1 MQRPMSEQSFV
12 DVMLPGRVGRNQ
24 KLERINEAVDW
35 RKLAKVVNGIYAA
48 PVGRPS
54 YPPVVMVKIMML
66 QQWYEASDE
75 AMEEA
80 LWDRVSFKRFVGLG
94 IEDDVPDHST
104 ISRFRK
110 EVSERGLGRR
120 LFKELTR
127 QLDKQGLFVKQ
138 GTLLDA
144 TIVEAQVRRPS
155 SPGHPGTRSAIDPD
169 ASWTR
174 KGGQSYF
181 GYKAHIGMDGGS
193 GLIREAVLTPA
204 NVNDTEVA
212 DELVS
217 GDEEA
222 VYADK
227 AYGAQERSEWLK
239 SVRIKDRIMRRGN
252 KHHPVLP
259 YWERRRNALISR
271 LRSPVEKV
279 FGTWK
284 RSYGYRRVRY
294 MGLERNTTELFF
306 KCMAYNLRRAD
317 HFVNANGST
326 TWAGVCP

>member
-1 MQRPMSEQSFV
+1 MHRRMSEQSFV
-12 DVMLPGRVGRNQ
+12 EAFLPDRVGRNE
-24 KLERINEAVDW
+24 KLERIDQVVDW
-35 RKLAKVVNGIYAA
+35 KKLAKLVNGIYAS
-48 PVGRPS
+48 PSGRPS
-54 YPPVVMVKIMML
+54 YPPVVMVKTMVL
-66 QQWYEASDE
+66 QQWYDASDE

-110 EVSERGLGRR
+110 RVTEEGLARR

-127 QLDKQGLFVKQ
+127 QLEQRRLVVKK
-138 GTLLDA
+138 GTLIDA

-155 SPGHPGTRSAIDPD
+155 SPEHPGARSETDPD
-169 ASWTR
+169 AAWTR
-174 KGGQSYF
+174 KAGKSYF
-181 GYKAHIGMDGGS
+181 GYKAHIGMDAGS
-193 GLIREAVLTPA
+193 GLIREAEFTPA

-227 AYGAQERSEWLK
+227 AYMSKQRSEWLK
-239 SVRIKDRIMRRGN
+239 SMEIKDRIMHRGN
-252 KHHPVLP
+252 KHHPELP
-259 YWERRRNALISR
+259 YWERRRNRLISR

-279 FGTWK
+279 FGTLK
-284 RSYGYRRVRY
+284 RTYGYRRVRY
-294 MGLERNTTELFF
+294 RGLDRNATEMFF
-306 KCMAYNLRRAD
+306 KCIAYNLRRA
-317 HFVNANGST
+317 ANLVYNDRSN
-326 TWAGVCP
+326 TWGAVCL